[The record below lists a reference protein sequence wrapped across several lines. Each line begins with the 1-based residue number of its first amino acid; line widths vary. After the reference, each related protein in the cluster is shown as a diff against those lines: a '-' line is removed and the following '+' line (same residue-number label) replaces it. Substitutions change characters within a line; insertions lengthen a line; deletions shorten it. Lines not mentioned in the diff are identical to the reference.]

1 MTEKLREKIKNG
13 EEYFGLYISIGNPAS
28 VELAAL
34 TGYDFIRIDL
44 EHDLLSMSEVREMI
58 RTATALELPVFVRV
72 PSLSCVC
79 ALLDT
84 GASGII
90 APMIDSKEAAIAAIN
105 EVKYAP
111 LGLRGMAGSQ
121 RCTKYG
127 NIKLTDYRAI
137 ANEDVLLCVQIE
149 TKSGVENIDEILSLE
164 GIDMVA
170 SGRNDLSQ
178 SYGLPGQNTHPVVL
192 AAEDTVLDRAIAHG
206 KQPVLLVSSEK
217 RKNELAAKGVR
228 GFMLGRDTQLLR
240 DAMKMNVQAYKQK

>member
-1 MTEKLREKIKNG
+1 MTEALREKIKNG
-13 EEYFGLYISIGNPAS
+13 EEYYGLYISIGNPAS
-28 VELAAL
+28 IELAAL
-34 TGYDFIRIDL
+34 AGYDFVRLDL
-44 EHDLLSMSEVREMI
+44 EHDLLSLAEVRELI
-58 RTATALELPVFVRV
+58 RTATSVQLPVFVRV
-72 PSLSCVC
+72 PSLDNVC

-90 APMIDSKEAAIAAIN
+90 APMINNREAAIKAIN

-127 NIKLTDYRAI
+127 NIKLTDYRVS
-137 ANEDVLLCVQIE
+137 ANEDILLCVQIE
-149 TKSGVENIDEILSLE
+149 TKEGVENIDDILSLE
-164 GIDMVA
+164 GIDMVS
-170 SGRNDLSQ
+170 SGKNDLSQ
-178 SYGLPGQNTHPVVL
+178 SYGLPGQNNHPVVL
-192 AAEDTVLDRAIAHG
+192 EAENKVLAGAIAHG

-240 DAMKMNVQAYKQK
+240 DAMKANLAAYRK